1 MPFEAGA
8 LDNYASAYLVTGD
21 AKQLQTAQTLRRY
34 IDAFLRGSDGGF
46 YVTQDA
52 DLNAHDPTRP
62 FLSGHEYYAK
72 DDAHR
77 RALGVPRVDT
87 HEYARDNG
95 LAIAAYATLYE
106 ATCKSGACE
115 AAVLATA
122 EKSAQRI
129 LATHTAP
136 GKAGVTHDEGQPDAL
151 RHLGDNAYFSWGL
164 ARLSEVT
171 HKGEYARWAVALAD
185 FVVKD
190 LSDEEGGGFFESTA
204 DPAAVGV
211 FARRRVPFEEN
222 VMAIRALAKL
232 AHAEPER
239 REAYGKAID
248 RALRRVSEPREIK
261 ARGRMIGD
269 LVLALEESRGVRGVL
284 R

>member
-1 MPFEAGA
+1 
-8 LDNYASAYLVTGD
+8 
-21 AKQLQTAQTLRRY
+21 
-34 IDAFLRGSDGGF
+34 
-46 YVTQDA
+46 
-52 DLNAHDPTRP
+52 
-62 FLSGHEYYAK
+62 
-72 DDAHR
+72 
-77 RALGVPRVDT
+77 
-87 HEYARDNG
+87 
-95 LAIAAYATLYE
+95 
-106 ATCKSGACE
+106 
-115 AAVLATA
+115 
-122 EKSAQRI
+122 
-129 LATHTAP
+129 
-136 GKAGVTHDEGQPDAL
+136 
-151 RHLGDNAYFSWGL
+151 
-164 ARLSEVT
+164 VT